1 MTTKY
6 FLCFGVKCLYVKK
19 RVNKRRFKME
29 VNKNETKKSFKQLL
43 AGYIGNYIGDL
54 PKTRKEVTAK
64 LPTILKNTGL
74 ALGNT
79 VLGQLFGSAA
89 LAYSAIPL
97 GTAYLCSVKKYAGF
111 VYIGLAL
118 SAITEKTG
126 LGVPL
131 FLIYTALL
139 VARVIVFRT
148 FGGNGDFKLFGEG
161 VGYRLIEGI
170 SAAIMISFY
179 RLASFGFLYYDLLG
193 GFFEIITVPIC
204 IKLYDYAFNE
214 KYTQSIRKE
223 VGISTLFCA
232 ILIALKGNYVFG
244 FDICLPVTAIITFY
258 VSKTSGV
265 LRGGIYG
272 LICGFVCNPVL
283 SPVFAIMGMVS
294 GALWR
299 VGAASALTVSG
310 IVGIMCGIYVDGW
323 NSLPAF
329 APEFMFACILFFPFV
344 QFGVLPKNR
353 VINKSLSAYEDADIT
368 AILAEKRQKD
378 TEKRFNE
385 LSEAFTDLSKV
396 FYTLSDRTT
405 RPKLI
410 DTGEICDSVCDHYC
424 PRCFFK
430 AQCWEREYSA
440 TSNVFSKISKTL
452 CEKGYVDLSAVE
464 GYMKERCRHMERM
477 LDRINDRHA
486 MLLESMIKQNKT
498 EIFAMDYESMG
509 HLLSAAVKT
518 NCEEFLP
525 RDAIRKKLAEA
536 MKYMKFP
543 AKSICV
549 YGKRRLTVVANGID
563 MTSMKMPANEIKQC
577 FENICEIP
585 MGQPTFEVEGDY
597 VTMIIESEK
606 KIGIEYAASSATKEN
621 EKLCG
626 DLVCMFGNDN
636 GYFYS
641 LISDGMGSGR
651 EAALTSRLC
660 GVFLKK
666 MLMAGNGKPV
676 ALEMLNNFIRSK
688 NTECFSTVD
697 LLEIDLMTGKA
708 SFVKSGAIASF
719 VMRGDKI
726 FRISSNTMPIG
737 ITKEIN
743 AEEVKFDLAVGDV
756 IVMVSDGVGQSTEDT
771 VRMSNLLTYS
781 WEDDLQKMA
790 DKIMADAKEKG
801 GRSDD
806 ISVGV
811 IKITAA

>member
-1 MTTKY
+1 
-6 FLCFGVKCLYVKK
+6 
-19 RVNKRRFKME
+19 ME

-54 PKTRKEVTAK
+54 PKTRKEIIAK
-64 LPTILKNTGL
+64 LPTILKQLGL

-97 GTAYLCSVKKYAGF
+97 GTAYLCSVKKYVGF
-111 VYIGLAL
+111 VYIGLAI
-118 SAITEKTG
+118 SAATEKTG

-139 VARVIVFRT
+139 LARVIVHRLFSRED
-148 FGGNGDFKLFGEG
+148 DFELFGEG

-179 RLASFGFLYYDLLG
+179 RLASFGFLYYDLIG
-193 GFFEIITVPIC
+193 GFFEIVTVPIC
-204 IKLYDYAFNE
+204 IMLYDYAFNE
-214 KYTQSIRKE
+214 KYRQSIRRE
-223 VGISTLFCA
+223 AGITALFCA
-232 ILIALKGNYVFG
+232 LLIALKGVYVFG
-244 FDICLPVTAIITFY
+244 FAVCLPVTAIITFY
-258 VSKTSGV
+258 VSKTAGV

-272 LICGFVCNPVL
+272 LICGFVCSPVL

-299 VGAASALTVSG
+299 VGTAAALTVSG
-310 IVGIMCGIYVDGW
+310 VVGIICGVYVDGW

-344 QFGVLPKNR
+344 QFGLLPKNR
-353 VINKSLSAYEDADIT
+353 VINKSLSLDDEAEIT
-368 AILAEKRQKD
+368 AMLAEKRQKD

-385 LSEAFTDLSKV
+385 LSEAFAGLSKV

-405 RPKLI
+405 RPRLI
-410 DTGEICDSVCDHYC
+410 DAGEICDSVCDHYC

-440 TSNVFSKISKTL
+440 TSSVFSKISKTL

-464 GYMKERCRHMERM
+464 GYMKERCRHMEVM

-486 MLLESMIKQNKT
+486 RLLEALIKQNKT
-498 EIFAMDYESMG
+498 EIFAMDYESVA
-509 HLLSAAVKT
+509 HLLSEAVKT

-543 AKSICV
+543 ARNVCV

-563 MTSMKMPANEIKQC
+563 MVSMKLPADEIKRC
-577 FENICEIP
+577 FENICEMP
-585 MGQPTFEVEGDY
+585 MGQPSFEVEGDY
-597 VTMIIESEK
+597 VTMTIESEK
-606 KIGIEYAASSATKEN
+606 RIGIECAASSETKEN
-621 EKLCG
+621 ERLCG
-626 DLVCMFGNDN
+626 DLVCMFENDN

-666 MLMAGNGKPV
+666 MLVAGNGKPV

-697 LLEIDLMTGKA
+697 LLEIDMLTGKA
-708 SFVKSGAIASF
+708 SFVKSGAVASF
-719 VMRGDKI
+719 IMRGDKI
-726 FRISSNTMPIG
+726 FRIASNTMPIG

-743 AEEVKFDLAVGDV
+743 AEEVKFDLAIGDV

-771 VRMSNLLTYS
+771 VRVSNLLTYS

-790 DKIMADAKEKG
+790 DKIKESAKESS